1 MFVVSHYAP
10 LPVRLPGGVRAFN
23 PWLQKEP
30 MNIVQTVILGAIAGF
45 TIYIG
50 LPIGRVQG
58 ISDRV
63 RAFLTMTSVGI
74 LVFLLFDV
82 LSHIHEPIEQ
92 ALNDAMAGKAAVID
106 FATLV
111 GIFVVG
117 LSVGLLSLV
126 FFESRFMKKKDQPA
140 AALSPARL
148 ALMIATGLGLHN
160 FSEGLAIG
168 QSAAGGQIALAGL
181 LIVGFGLHN
190 ATEGFG
196 IVGPLAGTRPSWS
209 FLGLAG
215 MVGGGPTFL
224 GTIVGYSFVS
234 TPLSILFLSLAAGAI
249 LYVIGELYN
258 VARRPGVKS
267 IAMIGLL
274 VGFFIAYGTDL
285 ILTIAGV

>member
-1 MFVVSHYAP
+1 MT
-10 LPVRLPGGVRAFN
+10 
-23 PWLQKEP
+23 
-30 MNIVQTVILGAIAGF
+30 ITQTVILGAIAGF
-45 TIYIG
+45 TIYVG
-50 LPIGRVQG
+50 LPIGRVER

-74 LVFLLFDV
+74 LIFLLFDV
-82 LSHIHEPIEQ
+82 LSNAQAPITET
-92 ALNDAMAGKAAVID
+92 LNDVLAGKAGVGD
-106 FATLV
+106 FASLV
-111 GIFVVG
+111 GVFVVG

-126 FFESRFMKKKDQPA
+126 IFEARWLRAKSEHA

-148 ALMIATGLGLHN
+148 AMMIATGLGLHN

-196 IVGPLAGTRPSWS
+196 IVGPLAGTKPSWS
-209 FLGLAG
+209 FLALAG

-234 TPLSILFLSLAAGAI
+234 KPLSILFLSLAAGAI
-249 LYVIGELYN
+249 LFIIGELYH
-258 VARRPGVKS
+258 VARRPDVKS
-267 IAMIGLL
+267 TAMVGLL
-274 VGFFIAYGTDL
+274 VGFFLAYGTDL
-285 ILTIAGV
+285 VLKIAGA